1 MSDLIR
7 LDGMEF
13 YAFHGVSSREKRIGR
28 TFTVDLEIA
37 TDLSLPGLTD
47 KLSDTINYS
56 DIYLCVREV
65 MEGSKRNLLESLAAE
80 IAKVVID
87 RFPVNSARVSVRK
100 RGTSITGASLE
111 AAAVEIFR
119 DRKIEGNSLSA
130 L

>member
-13 YAFHGVSSREKRIGR
+13 YAFHGVSTREKRIGR

-37 TDLSLPGLTD
+37 ADLSLPGLTD

-56 DIYLCVREV
+56 AIYLGVREV
-65 MEGSKRNLLESLAAE
+65 MEGPKRNLLESLATE

-87 RFPVNSARVSVRK
+87 RFPVTSVRVSVRK

-111 AAAVEIFR
+111 AAAVEIFGE
-119 DRKIEGNSLSA
+119 RKKMDNG
-130 L
+130 

>member
-28 TFTVDLEIA
+28 TFTVALEIA
-37 TDLSLPGLTD
+37 ADLSLPGLTD

-65 MEGSKRNLLESLAAE
+65 MEGPKRNLLESLAAE

-87 RFPVNSARVSVRK
+87 LFPVNSARVSVRK

-119 DRKIEGNSLSA
+119 DRKIEGNG
-130 L
+130 

>member
-13 YAFHGVSSREKRIGR
+13 YAFHGVSSREKRTGR

-37 TDLSLPGLTD
+37 ADLSLPGLTD

-65 MEGSKRNLLESLAAE
+65 MEGPKRNLLESLAAE

-119 DRKIEGNSLSA
+119 DRKIEGNG
-130 L
+130 